1 MRAEPDVA
9 SVAALIANPARAA
22 ILHVLMD
29 ERSHAAGELARAAS
43 VSPSTASSHLSALAG
58 GALVVA
64 EPSGRHRA
72 YRLAGP
78 AVAEAIEA
86 LSVLAP
92 QRSSRP
98 PADGALRA
106 ARTCYDHLA
115 GELGVGVTQAFVR
128 RRILRPDGM
137 DFELT
142 RSGEQRLA
150 GLGVD
155 VDGAREQRRAFA
167 RACLDWTERQPHL
180 AGALGA
186 AVLRRFLELDWLRR
200 SRTGRAVRLTAAGG
214 DGLRETLGLDL
225 VVA

>member
-1 MRAEPDVA
+1 MLD
-9 SVAALIANPARAA
+9 
-22 ILHVLMD
+22 VLMD
-29 ERSHAAGELARAAS
+29 QRSHAAAELARAAA
-43 VSPSTASSHLSALAG
+43 VSPSTASSHLAALTD

-64 EPSGRHRA
+64 EPAGRSRA

-78 AVAEAIEA
+78 AVAEALEA

-92 QRSSRP
+92 PRSSRA

-115 GELGVGVTQAFVR
+115 GELGVGVAQALVG
-128 RRILRPDGM
+128 RRILRPNGK

-142 RSGEQRLA
+142 RSGERRLKE
-150 GLGVD
+150 LGVD
-155 VDGAREQRRAFA
+155 VDEARRQRRTFA

-186 AVLRRFLELDWLRR
+186 ALLRRLLELDWVRCGDTARTVSVTPKGRDCLRD
-200 SRTGRAVRLTAAGG
+200 L
-214 DGLRETLGLDL
+214 LGLD
-225 VVA
+225 VR

>member
-1 MRAEPDVA
+1 VGAEPDVA
-9 SVAALIANPARAA
+9 AVAALIASPARATM
-22 ILHVLMD
+22 LNVLMD
-29 ERSHAAGELARAAS
+29 ARSHAAAELARAAS
-43 VSPSTASSHLSALAG
+43 VSASTASTHLAALTD

-64 EPSGRHRA
+64 EPAGRHRA

-86 LSVLAP
+86 LSALAP
-92 QRSSRP
+92 QRSPRR
-98 PADGALRA
+98 PADGALRS

-115 GELGVGVTQAFVR
+115 GELGVGVTQALVGLGL
-128 RRILRPDGM
+128 LRPDGK

-142 RSGEQRLA
+142 RPGELRLT

-155 VDGAREQRRAFA
+155 VAGAREQRRVFA

-186 AVLRRFLELDWLRR
+186 AVLRRFLELDWIRR
-200 SRTGRAVRLTAAGG
+200 TRAGRSVRLTAAGR
-214 DGLRETLGLDL
+214 DGLRELLGLDL
-225 VVA
+225 AA